1 MKFHKQVK
9 IPGMTMEQIVEALE
23 QSDLKMRPMRAE
35 YSFERKFKTTNTVSD
50 FNLVIEDEQVEV
62 QANGDYNVF
71 SFTPYV
77 ARDLLGV
84 KDKYLTMRYTKSDI
98 GYEKRGWVEYGPNG
112 MERGKKYIDG
122 KTGEEKTV

>member
-9 IPGMTMEQIVEALE
+9 IPGMTMEQIAEALE
-23 QSDLKMRPMRAE
+23 QSELEMRPMRAE

-77 ARDLLGV
+77 ARDLGC
-84 KDKYLTMRYTKSDI
+84 
-98 GYEKRGWVEYGPNG
+98 
-112 MERGKKYIDG
+112 
-122 KTGEEKTV
+122 

>member
-1 MKFHKQVK
+1 
-9 IPGMTMEQIVEALE
+9 
-23 QSDLKMRPMRAE
+23 MRPMRAE

-77 ARDLLGV
+77 AE
-84 KDKYLTMRYTKSDI
+84 I
-98 GYEKRGWVEYGPNG
+98 FWVL
-112 MERGKKYIDG
+112 
-122 KTGEEKTV
+122 KTNT